1 MEAQGKVLTAA
12 QVKSFAERLPEAIRY
27 AVEDR
32 SLTGLDVT
40 LEDVVAEELCHPLTE
55 EQLRAIRSCIS
66 FSRREAEIVCV
77 PDQASESS
85 GLMKCRVR
93 YAYAGFDTDGNA
105 VDVQAEGALALLC
118 EARCV
123 GDRGWLVINGFTPLK
138 LAEDGSIRTPGG
150 LEARMSGWLR
160 KRRSREGS
168 GFWHGVGT
176 VVETIVE
183 IVLDVIFDN

>member
-1 MEAQGKVLTAA
+1 MEAQQKALTAA
-12 QVKSFAERLPEAIRY
+12 QVKSFAERLPAAIRY

-40 LEDVVAEELCHPLTE
+40 LEDVAAEELCHPLTQ
-55 EQLRAIRSCIS
+55 EQLRAIRSCTA
-66 FSRREAEIVCV
+66 FTRREAEIVCV

-118 EARCV
+118 EARSM
-123 GDRGWLVINGFTPLK
+123 GDRAWLVIHGFTPLK
-138 LAEDGSIRTPGG
+138 LAEDGSIRVPGG
-150 LEARMSGWLR
+150 LEARMAGWLR
-160 KRRSREGS
+160 KRRRHEGS

-176 VVETIVE
+176 VLEVVVEL
-183 IVLDVIFDN
+183 VLDVVFDN